1 MMTNACQFS
10 FRLVYMQDVCECK
23 FMCIYQDCY
32 MHVWFLTFWLLG
44 NQIGLFFFFLL
55 MFVCEKNVILIL
67 LSFLF
72 FTRCIVCE
80 ILKNQVFMGVTDQN
94 KCIFTQK
101 YFDVRIFFS
110 G

>member
-1 MMTNACQFS
+1 MYISGLLHAC
-10 FRLVYMQDVCECK
+10 LVSDILASGES
-23 FMCIYQDCY
+23 DRP
-32 MHVWFLTFWLLG
+32 
-44 NQIGLFFFFLL
+44 FFFFLL

-101 YFDVRIFFS
+101 YFDVRIFFRDKKQLQTELIKELS
-110 G
+110 L